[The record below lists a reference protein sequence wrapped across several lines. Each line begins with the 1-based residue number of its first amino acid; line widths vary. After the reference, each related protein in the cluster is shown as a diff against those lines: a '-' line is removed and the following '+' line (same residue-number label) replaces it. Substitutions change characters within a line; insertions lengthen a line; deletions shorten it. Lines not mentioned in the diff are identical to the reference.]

1 MSKSPASSNPEKKS
15 HLEQA
20 GASDESIQRV
30 HAILLREK
38 EEPKEGF
45 TPMPLFLLGFISTM
59 IFLGAVYFVHN
70 RGDFDPLVY
79 DTRYDAAA
87 AKAAASVPKELTPE
101 QVIAKGRVLYAG
113 TCAAC
118 HTPSGQGVAGSFPP
132 LAGSEWVNGSEEGV
146 IRILLAGLSGPVT
159 VKGNTFNGNMPA
171 FGPGGGY
178 NWNDNKIAQVLTFVR
193 QEWGNT
199 AAPITAEKV
208 AEIRKLESARAKPW
222 SEAELL
228 PFEKR

>member
-1 MSKSPASSNPEKKS
+1 MSSSPVNPSPDKKG

-20 GASDESIQRV
+20 GATDESIQRV
-30 HAILLREK
+30 HAILLREQD
-38 EEPKEGF
+38 EPKEGF
-45 TPMPLFLLGFISTM
+45 TPMPLFLLGFISAM

-79 DTRYDAAA
+79 DTRYDAEA
-87 AKAAASVPKELTPE
+87 AKAAAAAPKPLTPE
-101 QVIAKGRVLYAG
+101 QIIAKGKVLYT
-113 TCAAC
+113 TCASC
-118 HTPSGQGVAGSFPP
+118 HTPSGMGVPGAFPP
-132 LAGSEWVNGSEEGV
+132 LAGSEWVNGPEEGV
-146 IRILLAGLSGPVT
+146 VRILLNGLSGSVT
-159 VKGNTFNGNMPA
+159 VKGSIYNGNMPA

-178 NWNDNKIAQVLTFVR
+178 NWNDAKIAQVLSYIR

-199 AAPITAEKV
+199 SPPITAEKV
-208 AEIRKLESARAKPW
+208 AEIRKLEAARSKPW

>member
-1 MSKSPASSNPEKKS
+1 MSTSPLPPDPDSKG
-15 HLEQA
+15 HIEQA

-30 HAILLREK
+30 HAILIREK

-45 TPMPLFLLGFISTM
+45 TPMPLFLLGFISAM
-59 IFLGAVYFVHN
+59 IFLGAVYFVHY

-79 DTRYDAAA
+79 DYRFDAAA
-87 AKAAASVPKELTPE
+87 AKAAASAPKELTPE
-101 QVIAKGRVLYAG
+101 QIVAKGRVLYN
-113 TCAAC
+113 TCASC
-118 HTPSGQGVAGSFPP
+118 HTPSGMGVPGAFPP
-132 LAGSEWVNGSEEGV
+132 LAGSEWVNGPEEGI
-146 IRILLAGLSGPVT
+146 IRVLLHGLAGPIV
-159 VKGNTFNGNMPA
+159 VKGNPYNGNMPA

-178 NWNDNKIAQVLTFVR
+178 NWNDAKIAQVLTFIR

-199 AAPITAEKV
+199 GAPITPEKV

-222 SEAELL
+222 SDAELA